1 MSTLAKVFFDYG
13 ILFTKEQQEQI
24 KDLAFD
30 APFNVKE
37 EPTSLWCSVVML
49 VEDAVKFGSFKVEKI
64 LPYNIIDKITLF
76 EQRKT
81 SVVNEKCN
89 VIVNGLGTLSI
100 DTVKIMCDCCTE
112 KLNDEL
118 ERGWRIVAVCVQPDQ
133 RRPDYV
139 LGKTINN

>member
-1 MSTLAKVFFDYG
+1 MSTLAKLRFKYPTP
-13 ILFTKEQQEQI
+13 LTREQQQQI
-24 KDLAFD
+24 KELAFD
-30 APFNVKE
+30 APFNVGE
-37 EPTSLWCSVVML
+37 SSDHLWISVIML
-49 VEDAVKFGSFKVEKI
+49 IEDAIKFGVPEI
-64 LPYNIIDKITLF
+64 EQVLPYNIIDKITLF